1 MKTKQLNVRLPAS
14 LVDDLKSEAAS
25 SGMTL
30 NALVE
35 RRLSGDLATAKPVQS
50 DLAADLATRLAAVEK
65 RLAALEAAST
75 VSRPPRPPKAPQPKS
90 DPQAGA
96 LVPLSPTTVASR
108 VPAPP
113 KLTAHPD
120 AITGPKL
127 AERYGVRRNSF
138 NEKVRRLGGAQV
150 GRVVELN
157 GDRWRCVGQ
166 VASSSGGSPQWVWE
180 AV

>member
-35 RRLSGDLATAKPVQS
+35 RRLSGDIATAKPVKS
-50 DLAADLATRLAAVEK
+50 DLAADLATRLAVVEK

-75 VSRPPRPPKAPQPKS
+75 VSRAPQPPKAPQPKPA
-90 DPQAGA
+90 PQASA

-113 KLTAHPD
+113 TLTANPD
-120 AITGPKL
+120 ALTGPQL
-127 AERYGVRRNSF
+127 AEKYGLKRSTF

-150 GRVVELN
+150 GRIVELQ
-157 GDRWRCVGQ
+157 GTQWRCVGQ
-166 VASSSGGSPQWVWE
+166 IKPPLGGSPQWCWE
-180 AV
+180 VA